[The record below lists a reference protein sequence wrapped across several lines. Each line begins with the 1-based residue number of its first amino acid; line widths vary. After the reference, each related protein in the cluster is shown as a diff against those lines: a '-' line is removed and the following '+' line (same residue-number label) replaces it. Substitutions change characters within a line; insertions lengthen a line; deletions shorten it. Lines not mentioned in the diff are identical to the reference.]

1 MITSIGSQ
9 SETINPHFL
18 LCWLGRC
25 CEMLFLGRRLQPL
38 STFGAISGC
47 NPLEIQ
53 LLNFDC
59 RVDCCFVSRTV
70 LSTLSHLEWQE
81 KCRQMAEKRSS
92 PLLTA
97 AEFPTELPC
106 LNKMAGN
113 VSTSESL
120 SHLSELSSFVVF
132 QEKKRNKQLVVIVV
146 TEIPLVCSTELGTRP
161 LDGVGRRLFFFD
173 KRLWSGTLIKVDKF
187 RRFTDRFTLDFVKF
201 MFCLTVF
208 STWIVNCR

>member
-70 LSTLSHLEWQE
+70 LSTLSGMAREMSTNCWKKVKSLAHRCRISHGVAVSEQNGG
-81 KCRQMAEKRSS
+81 KCVNKRILV
-92 PLLTA
+92 PFIGTKFICR
-97 AEFPTELPC
+97 FPR
-106 LNKMAGN
+106 K
-113 VSTSESL
+113 
-120 SHLSELSSFVVF
+120 
-132 QEKKRNKQLVVIVV
+132 KKRNKHLGVIVV

-161 LDGVGRRLFFFD
+161 LDGVGRRLFF
-173 KRLWSGTLIKVDKF
+173 LTNGSGPE
-187 RRFTDRFTLDFVKF
+187 R
-201 MFCLTVF
+201 
-208 STWIVNCR
+208 